1 SGQSY
6 AITVAFTSVHPETAA
21 RVANTMAQLYVDHQL
36 EAKQAATTGAIDWL
50 AHRLDELREQ
60 LLQSE
65 RAAEQYRAENELA
78 LSAEG
83 LEFSDEEL
91 MALTQELIS
100 AQAERVALEAKLD
113 RIQQVRGSREGLNS
127 IPEVMMSP
135 IIADLRQQQM
145 EILRTEAQL
154 RQEYGPRHPA
164 ILQVQADKD
173 KLAARLDAE
182 TRNII
187 AGLANQVATIQ
198 ARERTLQERLGQ
210 AKSASAAD
218 SQAAIQ
224 LRLLEGEAAST
235 RTLYTMLLDRFKE
248 LTAER
253 ELLQPGVQVISTAAV
268 PAKPSAPQVK
278 LITGAGFTGSLMLG
292 TLLALVLDRLDRGVR
307 TGRQAEEV
315 LDLPHIGLIPRI
327 GGVSDAYGAHR
338 YLVERPTSA
347 YAEAIRGVLAA
358 LHFAQPEQPAQVV
371 LVTSSVPGEGK
382 TTLALSLATLLAQ
395 SGCSTVAVDLDLR
408 RPSLG
413 SPARE
418 HGCGD
423 LVDHLRGEKPLDDI
437 LHGVHQLPTLEIVPC
452 RRLAGSPT
460 DLLASRRMASCMAE
474 LRARYDYVILDSP
487 PLLGMSD
494 AQFAAQ
500 L

>member
-1 SGQSY
+1 AAGKARAEPEDDQLSSKGGVTSPSRRVRSGAAERPAGPAPHDEEWDLRDVFKVLRRRLNVIIITVLVVTVCTGLFALNLTPRYTASSTIVVEPRETRIIFDQERRDVPEDVSTINTHVKFLTSRSFAKKVIGRLDLVRDAEFNPDLREETEVASGEPVRSRLWSWAQMPLIAIGLASQAPSSASDPLDDTVIEEVTAAFLGHLEVDPSGQSY

-113 RIQQVRGSREGLNS
+113 RIQQVRGSREGLDS

-173 KLAARLDAE
+173 K
-182 TRNII
+182 
-187 AGLANQVATIQ
+187 
-198 ARERTLQERLGQ
+198 
-210 AKSASAAD
+210 
-218 SQAAIQ
+218 
-224 LRLLEGEAAST
+224 
-235 RTLYTMLLDRFKE
+235 
-248 LTAER
+248 
-253 ELLQPGVQVISTAAV
+253 
-268 PAKPSAPQVK
+268 
-278 LITGAGFTGSLMLG
+278 
-292 TLLALVLDRLDRGVR
+292 
-307 TGRQAEEV
+307 
-315 LDLPHIGLIPRI
+315 
-327 GGVSDAYGAHR
+327 
-338 YLVERPTSA
+338 
-347 YAEAIRGVLAA
+347 
-358 LHFAQPEQPAQVV
+358 
-371 LVTSSVPGEGK
+371 
-382 TTLALSLATLLAQ
+382 
-395 SGCSTVAVDLDLR
+395 
-408 RPSLG
+408 
-413 SPARE
+413 
-418 HGCGD
+418 
-423 LVDHLRGEKPLDDI
+423 
-437 LHGVHQLPTLEIVPC
+437 
-452 RRLAGSPT
+452 
-460 DLLASRRMASCMAE
+460 
-474 LRARYDYVILDSP
+474 
-487 PLLGMSD
+487 
-494 AQFAAQ
+494 
-500 L
+500 

>member
-1 SGQSY
+1 TINTHVKFLTSRSFAKKVIDRLDLVRDAEFNPDLREETEVASGEPVRSRLWSWAQMPLIAIGLASQAPSSASDPLDDTVIEEVTEAFLGHLEVDPSGQSY
-6 AITVAFTSVHPETAA
+6 AITVAFTSVHPATAA
-21 RVANTMAQLYVDHQL
+21 RVANTMAQLYVEHQL

-113 RIQQVRGSREGLNS
+113 RIQPVRGSREGLDS

-173 KLAARLDAE
+173 KLAALLDAE

-253 ELLQPGVQVISTAAV
+253 ELLQPGVQVI
-268 PAKPSAPQVK
+268 
-278 LITGAGFTGSLMLG
+278 
-292 TLLALVLDRLDRGVR
+292 
-307 TGRQAEEV
+307 
-315 LDLPHIGLIPRI
+315 
-327 GGVSDAYGAHR
+327 
-338 YLVERPTSA
+338 
-347 YAEAIRGVLAA
+347 
-358 LHFAQPEQPAQVV
+358 
-371 LVTSSVPGEGK
+371 
-382 TTLALSLATLLAQ
+382 
-395 SGCSTVAVDLDLR
+395 
-408 RPSLG
+408 
-413 SPARE
+413 
-418 HGCGD
+418 
-423 LVDHLRGEKPLDDI
+423 
-437 LHGVHQLPTLEIVPC
+437 
-452 RRLAGSPT
+452 
-460 DLLASRRMASCMAE
+460 
-474 LRARYDYVILDSP
+474 
-487 PLLGMSD
+487 
-494 AQFAAQ
+494 
-500 L
+500 